1 MTYMRKA
8 YCRYIRKGRRVL
20 HPYKQLSENKEERV
34 RQEALDERLIERRDN
49 AMSNNKDIQLEE
61 EFIVLAIPSSTIEV
75 TISAKVWKDGEVKEV
90 SRTMPF
96 EEVRSAIEEA
106 RDSYI
111 PSDAVFTLTEL
122 GEARLEALKERYSVD
137 W

>member
-1 MTYMRKA
+1 MWKA

-20 HPYKQLSENKEERV
+20 HSYKQLSENKEERV

-49 AMSNNKDIQLEE
+49 AMSDNKDIQLEE
-61 EFIVLAIPSSTIEV
+61 EFIVLAVPSSTIEV

-90 SRTMPF
+90 SRLMPF

-106 RDSYI
+106 KYSYI
-111 PSDAVFTLTEL
+111 PSDTVFTLTEL
-122 GEARLEALKERYSVD
+122 GEAQVKALKERYEED

>member
-1 MTYMRKA
+1 
-8 YCRYIRKGRRVL
+8 
-20 HPYKQLSENKEERV
+20 
-34 RQEALDERLIERRDN
+34 
-49 AMSNNKDIQLEE
+49 MSNNKDIQLEE